1 MTTETP
7 QLNDHKQSC
16 GLASADGKPACI
28 MPSDSKFAEGNAEY
42 PPMHTGESNAS
53 QIFKPRKRMPHIDA
67 IKGIS
72 ILIVVIDHCGYT
84 LPPIL
89 DHIEVPTFFII
100 SGFLFRNTSFSNII
114 KKKTIH
120 LIIPYAIFS
129 CIFLPYLL
137 WQHIIAKTVPLYT
150 IFTNIFIY
158 PINAPL
164 WFLKTLFWI
173 FIIYYGLVKLSTYI
187 NKEHYKNITV
197 ILSLFF
203 AIIGRYA
210 ESSHPLLLATGL
222 PQAVVAI
229 PIFVA
234 GNYLSEVSIFHNKN
248 KNIRLKGILIIL
260 CGMIYYFTANS
271 TLQLHIAKY
280 NSSTII
286 FYICSISA
294 FVFLATSLSFIQKFH
309 IIHIIGKNSIL
320 ILGLHFPIILLL
332 QSIGIYNR
340 IALAILT
347 FILLIFTVKIIR
359 KCTRFN
365 NIITYNYGNTT
376 TQ

>member
-7 QLNDHKQSC
+7 QLNDHDK
-16 GLASADGKPACI
+16 
-28 MPSDSKFAEGNAEY
+28 AEY

-248 KNIRLKGILIIL
+248 IRLKGILIIL

-294 FVFLATSLSFIQKFH
+294 FVFLAISLSFIQKFH

-347 FILLIFTVKIIR
+347 FLLLIFTVKIIR